1 MREIK
6 VEHLSRVEG
15 HGAITVEIEDKKVN
29 DVKFEVLEGPRL
41 FETITLGKTPLENL
55 SVVPRICAICT
66 LSHRY
71 ASLRGTEKCLGVEI
85 PEKAHWMRELMLAG
99 EAVESHALHV
109 YLLALPDLLGYPS
122 AIAMV
127 ERYADAVVQGL
138 TLKKFGNSIM
148 ELCSG
153 RATHGENPTIGGFG
167 KYPTNNQLYAIKDQV
182 DTLIPYVK
190 GVIDILGRLQYPTF
204 FEKETVFAC
213 CNPADNQYGLVS
225 DEIILSDG
233 KKFDCEDY
241 KKITNERI
249 VAHSYA
255 KRSLYKGAPYSVG
268 SLARMNNLG
277 DRLRGEA
284 GEAYEKY
291 RNPRWKKNP
300 VFNNFA
306 QAIEL
311 LYALEQIPVY
321 VDELVELKDP
331 PLAKPKRQSGKGT
344 GAVEAPRG
352 TLFHSYEIKDG
363 RMAKVDIITPTA
375 QNYEDIEKYLRI
387 AAEHLVAENKK
398 DDEIRFQLEIIARA
412 YDPCISCSAHLV
424 NVVRK

>member
-15 HGAITVEIEDKKVN
+15 HGAITVEIEGKKVN

-71 ASLRGTEKCLGVEI
+71 ASLRGTEKSLGVEI

-138 TLKKFGNSIM
+138 TLKKFGNSVM

-167 KYPTNNQLYAIKDQV
+167 KYPTNDQLCTIKDQV

-190 GVIDILGRLQYPTF
+190 GVIDILGRIQYPTVLR
-204 FEKETVFAC
+204 EGDDLRLLQ
-213 CNPADNQYGLVS
+213 PA
-225 DEIILSDG
+225 G
-233 KKFDCEDY
+233 KPV
-241 KKITNERI
+241 R
-249 VAHSYA
+249 
-255 KRSLYKGAPYSVG
+255 
-268 SLARMNNLG
+268 
-277 DRLRGEA
+277 
-284 GEAYEKY
+284 
-291 RNPRWKKNP
+291 PRRRRDHP
-300 VFNNFA
+300 
-306 QAIEL
+306 IR
-311 LYALEQIPVY
+311 
-321 VDELVELKDP
+321 
-331 PLAKPKRQSGKGT
+331 RQE
-344 GAVEAPRG
+344 V
-352 TLFHSYEIKDG
+352 
-363 RMAKVDIITPTA
+363 
-375 QNYEDIEKYLRI
+375 
-387 AAEHLVAENKK
+387 
-398 DDEIRFQLEIIARA
+398 
-412 YDPCISCSAHLV
+412 
-424 NVVRK
+424 